1 MTNTLAVPAPASRS
15 GEDHADAKLLATQIT
30 NDCGYMDERGE
41 NLCRCYLAYAAL
53 LSGDSGEDHADAKL
67 LATQITNDCGYMD
80 GRGENLC
87 RCYLAYAAL
96 LSGDSAEDN
105 ADDAMRAVA
114 WLMAS
119 EGERWYPR
127 DLAVLINVLSASAAR
142 QQQRADATDKA
153 FADLDRKFGEVE
165 TAYRVSAARLT
176 EDNKR
181 LRERLDGWI
190 KSMPVGSQ
198 VRGEFEAFCDNPSPT
213 AGPAEG
219 RTSPVTQDEMDDCY
233 KRGGKATADGPAEG
247 HKHKWKAA
255 YVCEC
260 GVQTFQSDDR

>member
-1 MTNTLAVPAPASRS
+1 MTNTLAVPAPASR
-15 GEDHADAKLLATQIT
+15 
-30 NDCGYMDERGE
+30 
-41 NLCRCYLAYAAL
+41 
-53 LSGDSGEDHADAKL
+53 SGEDHADAKL